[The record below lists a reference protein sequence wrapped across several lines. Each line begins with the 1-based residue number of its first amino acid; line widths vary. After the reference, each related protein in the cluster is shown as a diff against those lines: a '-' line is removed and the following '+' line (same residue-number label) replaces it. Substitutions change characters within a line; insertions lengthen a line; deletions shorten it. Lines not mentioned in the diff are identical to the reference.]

1 MTDEQVEVVLASLEK
16 IAADLEEKA
25 RERGTSVALVAA
37 EVIHT
42 YVRGASAGF
51 MRAKPM

>member
-1 MTDEQVEVVLASLEK
+1 MTDEQVEAVRAALDR
-16 IAADLEEKA
+16 IAADLEKA
-25 RERGTSVALVAA
+25 AQERGTSVALVAA